1 MSVARLRIA
10 GSGIRQEFRLG
21 LVRGDLANPKV
32 LATSATLILIAFG
45 LKRPYTTGLGRNY
58 TCTSKLQQRPR
69 TEQFSRILP
78 AEMLRS
84 PINILGILVLW
95 LNVAALL
102 SYLLAE
108 W

>member
-84 PINILGILVLW
+84 PKRSSLVRLLSLGD
-95 LNVAALL
+95 AALL

-108 W
+108 